1 MKQFNVILVF
11 IIILMVTFFTTP
23 SFTQAKQEDG
33 SHLTIGYSIKSLPD
47 LDIKDVTAALD
58 LWVKELSNEVGFTA
72 ESLIYR
78 DMNLFREDIKSG
90 KVDMGIAQTV
100 DFFSLEKETKIAPAI
115 AKIKDGKLTDKYLL
129 LVNKDSGCSSIKDL
143 QRKKLAILANTD
155 FGLLFLNNL
164 LTSNNLPKVHNFFSV
179 IEEKKK
185 PSQVILPVFFKQME
199 ACITTEKSFKLMAEL
214 NPQVGAKLKVLASS
228 PDIIET
234 VSFFRKDYKDTLK
247 QEIIKHSKNL
257 KNYVR
262 GEQILLLFQ
271 VDELV
276 EISGNDL
283 MNTRRLFNKYK

>member
-1 MKQFNVILVF
+1 MI
-11 IIILMVTFFTTP
+11 TFFTTP
-23 SFTQAKQEDG
+23 CFTQAKQEDS

-78 DMNLFREDIKSG
+78 DMNLFREDLKSG

-100 DFFSLEKETKIAPAI
+100 DFFSLEKETKITPAI
-115 AKIKDGKLTDKYLL
+115 AKIKEGKLTDKYLL
-129 LVNKDSGCSSIKDL
+129 LVHKDSDCSSIKDL
-143 QRKKLAILANTD
+143 KKKKLAILANTD

-164 LTSNNLPKVHNFFSV
+164 LVSNNLPKVHNFFSV

-228 PDIIET
+228 PEIIET

-283 MNTRRLFNKYK
+283 TNTRRLFNKYK